1 MNANGLQAKLAAPSG
16 RVAAWA
22 AAAKPPEE
30 VVREIYLSAYAR
42 HPDAEEFKAALAH
55 LGRTEAPR
63 AESVQDLV
71 WAVIN
76 TPEFV
81 FNH

>member
-1 MNANGLQAKLAAPSG
+1 VS
-16 RVAAWA
+16 
-22 AAAKPPEE
+22 
-30 VVREIYLSAYAR
+30 
-42 HPDAEEFKAALAH
+42 
-55 LGRTEAPR
+55 R